1 MGLPILLKGSGSMVY
16 GISNSFRKKR
26 KSAFSLLEWLERIFN
41 IILLRPF
48 VFLLLMTVF
57 GGYIAFF
64 GSPFF
69 RMMTA
74 VPFCLLFGS
83 ISIQGKWKSIELS
96 CLLLGIC
103 GFASAFIGFALF
115 KERVISYSTEEWY
128 EGTARVIS
136 SNGLLDGYKNITVKL
151 DTGEKAVFLTDDIYE
166 YSDILSI
173 RGNLVPFQS
182 SGNPGDMNIRDYYN
196 RKGITRS
203 IDSIYI
209 RKVTHAKFS
218 LMRWGYYL
226 GSLISKKCYEIWKES
241 TDEETSMILSAMV
254 VGDSSHME
262 KETKESFRKSNLS
275 HLLVVSGAHVA
286 YFSSTIGTLCALFIK
301 SRKKKI
307 FAISLLLVL
316 FGFIS
321 GWANSASRSILT
333 YLLVSFLSLDDRCVD
348 RVSSCAASAL
358 ILILADPFSMFSQG
372 LLLSFGATFS
382 IMLFQRRATEQL
394 RKALGNLSEG
404 LVSAISCFLCAQV
417 GMLPIL
423 IFMGNS
429 LSLFSFISVFLAGF
443 PAQIICSLGFV
454 LTLISMVIPIPFL
467 HSVLFVPIRG
477 LVILLSA
484 LARMGSFRSGF
495 RLSYHS
501 MPVFAFFLASVILCI
516 LLPSGFRRRVAFS
529 SACCLFSAFMLQT
542 FVFASKE
549 SRIYFLDVGQGDC
562 ALITHNGINMLIDGG
577 NQGCG
582 KIIEGVMDY
591 LNIDSIDMAFM
602 SHLDS
607 DHVGGIIELW
617 EEGLVD
623 QLYAPFWGDSEEMKQ
638 LLFLYPE
645 LPEDVPVLSAD
656 SVLAVDEDLSFH
668 VIWPKAP
675 NDGGNDDSMVIIME
689 LYAANILFT
698 GDISAG
704 IEEKIDLSG
713 FSEISVLK
721 VAHHG
726 SRFSTSEAFLLK
738 KKYCAA
744 VVSVGYNHY
753 GHPSEEVLN
762 RLEMHDIPC
771 FRTDLMG
778 CVLLTV
784 HEDSWN
790 LRYFFE

>member
-1 MGLPILLKGSGSMVY
+1 MVY
-16 GISNSFRKKR
+16 GISNSFRKRR
-26 KSAFSLLEWLERIFN
+26 KSAFSLMEWLERIFN

-64 GSPFF
+64 GSPYF

-83 ISIQGKWKSIELS
+83 VSVQGKWKSLELS
-96 CLLLGIC
+96 CMLLGLC

-115 KERVISYSTEEWY
+115 KERVISYSSEDWY

-136 SNGLLDGYKNITVKL
+136 SNGLSDGYKNITVKL
-151 DTGEKAVFLTDDIYE
+151 DTGEKAVFLTDDRFE
-166 YSDILSI
+166 YSDTLSI

-182 SGNPGDMNIRDYYN
+182 SGNPGDMDIRDYYL

-209 RKVTHAKFS
+209 RNVTHAKFS

-226 GSLISKKCYEIWKES
+226 GSLISKKCYEIWKAS

-307 FAISLLLVL
+307 FVISLLLVL

-358 ILILADPFSMFSQG
+358 LLILADPFSMFSQG

-382 IMLFQRRATEQL
+382 IMLFQRRTKEQL
-394 RKALGNLSEG
+394 RKAFGNIPED

-429 LSLFSFISVFLAGF
+429 LSLLSIISVLLAGF
-443 PAQIICSLGFV
+443 PAQMICSLGLL

-467 HSVLFVPIRG
+467 HSVFFVPIRG
-477 LVILLSA
+477 LVILLST
-484 LARMGSFRSGF
+484 LARLGSFRTGF

-501 MPVFAFFLASVILCI
+501 MPVFAFFLASVIMCI
-516 LLPSGFRRRVAFS
+516 LLPSGFRRKAAFS
-529 SACCLFSAFMLQT
+529 SACCLFLAFMMQT
-542 FVFASKE
+542 FVFAPKV

-562 ALITHNGINMLIDGG
+562 ALITHNGMNMLVDGG

-617 EEGLVD
+617 EDGLVD
-623 QLYAPFWGDSEEMKQ
+623 RLYAPFWGDSEEMHQ
-638 LLFLYPE
+638 LLFLYPK
-645 LPEDVPVLSAD
+645 LPEDVSVLSAD
-656 SVLAVDEDLSFH
+656 SVLTVDEDLSCH
-668 VIWPKAP
+668 VIWPPKP
-675 NDGGNDDSMVIIME
+675 KDGGNDDSMVILLE
-689 LYAANILFT
+689 LFETNILFT
-698 GDISAG
+698 GDISA
-704 IEEKIDLSG
+704 EVEDLIDLKG

-726 SRFSTSEAFLLK
+726 SRYSTSEAFLSK
-738 KKYCAA
+738 KNYRAA

-753 GHPSEEVLN
+753 GHPSKEVLD
-762 RLEMHDIPC
+762 RLNMHEIPY
-771 FRTDLMG
+771 FRTDQEG
-778 CVLLTV
+778 CVLLSV
-784 HEDSWN
+784 RKDSWH
-790 LRYFFE
+790 LRYYF